1 VTDGPLIVDVKKF
14 SLEDGPGIRSTV
26 FFKGCPLRC
35 VFCHNPETQ
44 DPEMEI
50 GFTPSECIFCGS
62 CSKVCDRGAVS
73 LSLPDRIRRDKCD
86 RCGKCVDVCPGRGL
100 RRIGRSYDPESLAM
114 ILLDDVSYYRHS
126 GGGVTLSGGEAT
138 LFPDYL
144 EPLLER
150 LKSENVHVALQTCGH
165 FDFQAFETRILPYLD
180 VVYFDIKIAD
190 PDAHRAVTG
199 MTNHRILDNIR
210 RLLLNE
216 EVVVLP
222 RVPIIP
228 GISDTHENIA
238 AILRIL
244 RDAGAGQVSMLPYNP
259 MGLAKYRTLGR
270 SSPDVLNRFMTPDE
284 EARVR
289 RIFETFSRSRHRDC
303 CGK

>member
-1 VTDGPLIVDVKKF
+1 
-14 SLEDGPGIRSTV
+14 
-26 FFKGCPLRC
+26 
-35 VFCHNPETQ
+35 
-44 DPEMEI
+44 
-50 GFTPSECIFCGS
+50 
-62 CSKVCDRGAVS
+62 
-73 LSLPDRIRRDKCD
+73 
-86 RCGKCVDVCPGRGL
+86 
-100 RRIGRSYDPESLAM
+100 M